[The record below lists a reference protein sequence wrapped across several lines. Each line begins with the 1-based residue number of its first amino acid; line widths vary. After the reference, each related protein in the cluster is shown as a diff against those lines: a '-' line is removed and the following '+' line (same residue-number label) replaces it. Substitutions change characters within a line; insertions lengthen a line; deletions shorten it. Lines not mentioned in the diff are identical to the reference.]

1 MNDRIEELIVAYLHR
16 GLTAEQERELFDSCR
31 DNPDMASLLKQHVTM
46 SLKLRAVR
54 ERAEV
59 PAETR
64 NELLSRINSLPAQT
78 GGNEK
83 EEAPARLRIGFGW
96 RHIVSGGVAAAAL
109 TTVLFMFFVPWN
121 ENDDALRLASVAP
134 ERDTVQIVRSDTV
147 TLTRTVLRFVSTRT
161 DMPPATTES
170 KLAET
175 SGVSKNIADSGG
187 GAAAEETAPE
197 APDRADIDEAV
208 PPAVMA
214 ELRSVS
220 GPSWIE
226 QYSVML
232 MQLETVKLSPNDR
245 IRQ

>member
-16 GLTAEQERELFDSCR
+16 GLTPEQERELFDSCR
-31 DNPDMASLLKQHVTM
+31 DNPEMASLLKQHVTM

-64 NELLSRINSLPAQT
+64 NELLRRINSLPAQP
-78 GGNEK
+78 GVAEK
-83 EEAPARLRIGFGW
+83 EDAPARLRIGFGW
-96 RHIVSGGVAAAAL
+96 RHIVSGGVAAAAV
-109 TTVLFMFFVPWN
+109 TAVLFMFFVPRNDN
-121 ENDDALRLASVAP
+121 EDATRFASLAP
-134 ERDTVQIVRSDTV
+134 ERDTVQIVRADTV
-147 TLTRTVLRFVSTRT
+147 TLTRTVLRFVNTRT
-161 DMPPATTES
+161 GMPPATAES
-170 KLAET
+170 KLSET
-175 SGVSKNIADSGG
+175 SGGPENIADAGG

-197 APDRADIDEAV
+197 APDHADVDEAV
-208 PPAVMA
+208 PAAVMA

-226 QYSVML
+226 QYSLML